1 MTRSGA
7 IPKDQLGDDAGVRSY
22 LTWPLYVRYTV
33 PDGLPK
39 GQPVEALD
47 AAAAEV
53 RRNAGGEASPQLG
66 RVVAQISTGGTH
78 P

>member
-1 MTRSGA
+1 MTGSGA
-7 IPKDQLGDDAGVRSY
+7 IPNGQPSDDAGVRSY

-39 GQPVEALD
+39 AQPVEALD

-53 RRNAGGEASPQLG
+53 RRNAGSEAIPQLG